1 LQVTWYVVGRRR
13 HTSTQR
19 TVKSVSLGA
28 CSSHSVPRDYT
39 SRDHADYTWPA
50 GRQSSSADMSTMRRC
65 GCPFHSQDS
74 FSSLNHSSTVHDHYT
89 PTQPLYAHAS
99 STQLSFPPEVVSAAD
114 RKRLHEAAIL
124 SGDGGSFSVDGWIVG
139 RDVTLD
145 ELRDHFQ
152 PDIVTRHAQTE
163 FEMTSQ

>member
-1 LQVTWYVVGRRR
+1 MVWYDVGRRR
-13 HTSTQR
+13 RTSTQR

-39 SRDHADYTWPA
+39 SRDQADYTWPAA
-50 GRQSSSADMSTMRRC
+50 GRQSSSANISTMRRC
-65 GCPFHSQDS
+65 GCPFHSQES
-74 FSSLNHSSTVHDHYT
+74 FSSLNHASTVRDHYT

-99 STQLSFPPEVVSAAD
+99 STQLSFPPEVLSTAD

-139 RDVTLD
+139 RDDTLD
-145 ELRDHFQ
+145 ELRNHFQ
-152 PDIVTRHAQTE
+152 PDIVTRHAQTG
-163 FEMTSQ
+163 FEMASR